1 MRDLTLVSTF
11 AGGAAAL
18 VAVSFTREV
27 SVLMAAT
34 GLTFLV
40 LGALGCA
47 TAGSGKPESKS
58 GRLAEGLALIAG
70 GASIISALA
79 LVAGG

>member
-18 VAVSFTREV
+18 IAVSFTRDP

-34 GLTFLV
+34 GLTFLA
-40 LGALGCA
+40 LGVAGCA
-47 TAGSGKPESKS
+47 TAHRAGADSVR
-58 GRLAEGLALIAG
+58 GRVAEGLALAAG
-70 GASIISALA
+70 GASILSALA